1 MLIKLNVPVFFWV
14 VARENLKIQ
23 QSLSHPSIDLA
34 TLIKYYKPAID
45 QEDLEES
52 SLIKYWRVFD
62 QEDVAE
68 DVPDA
73 AVTSVKVEVGEI
85 KNDS

>member
-1 MLIKLNVPVFFWV
+1 M
-14 VARENLKIQ
+14 
-23 QSLSHPSIDLA
+23 SLSHPSRDLT
-34 TLIKYYKPAID
+34 TLIKYR
-45 QEDLEES
+45 
-52 SLIKYWRVFD
+52 RVFD